1 MKTWLITSV
10 LSDICISFTGNAG
23 PSAMEGK
30 KVGLVYIGVAFL
42 DDIETYELQLDGT
55 REEIVHQAVR
65 IGAMKI
71 LEKIREK

>member
-1 MKTWLITSV
+1 
-10 LSDICISFTGNAG
+10 
-23 PSAMEGK
+23 MEGK

-42 DDIETYELQLDGT
+42 DGIETYELQLDGT